1 MINLILIEMT
11 NKKDMM
17 TDIMKEEVPISL
29 KVDMNTGNEIMFKN
43 NTHHQKITMIT
54 DIKKDTQS
62 PPLDHHPHLL
72 PVRHQGEVVAE
83 TIKGIMKTEVDN
95 IQKDKK
101 EKEIKFM
108 SEEKKVNTVKMKT
121 DKRIDL
127 MV

>member
-43 NTHHQKITMIT
+43 NTHHQKIMRIT
-54 DIKKDTQS
+54 NIKRDTQS
-62 PPLDHHPHLL
+62 PPLDHRPHLL
-72 PVRHQGEVVAE
+72 PVHHQGEVVAE
-83 TIKGIMKTEVDN
+83 TIKGTMKTEVDN

-101 EKEIKFM
+101 EKGIKFIL
-108 SEEKKVNTVKMKT
+108 EGKKVNTVKMKT